1 MISFRNLDCVSC
13 SSLQGAGRAEG
24 SAGHAEGSAGHAE
37 GSAGHTE
44 GSAGHAE
51 GSAGHAEG
59 PANPAEVGDV
69 MLLGAPELGGPWKY
83 KFVRKEGRFTFTPA
97 LTSYPVTRA
106 VAISSNLIHPT
117 RGA

>member
-1 MISFRNLDCVSC
+1 MIIFRNLDCVSC
-13 SSLQGAGRAEG
+13 SSLQEP
-24 SAGHAEGSAGHAE
+24 
-37 GSAGHTE
+37 
-44 GSAGHAE
+44 AGHAE

-59 PANPAEVGDV
+59 PANPAEVGHV
-69 MLLGAPELGGPWKY
+69 MLLGSPELGGPWKY
-83 KFVRKEGRFTFTPA
+83 KFIEKDGKFTVTPA